1 MFNFNGELL
10 HKNTDFLNENNRGLQ
25 LGDAVFEELRVI
37 NGDVIFLEDHYLRL
51 MSSMRILRMEIP
63 MNFTME
69 FMEEEILKLISE
81 DGLRETKQIKF
92 TVYRNTSDNNF
103 SKSDNSI
110 SYFITST
117 TLINPFFVLDD
128 KAYEVELFK
137 DFYKNSSMLS
147 NLDTN
152 NKILNVVGSIYAQE
166 NDYQDCLLLN
176 ERKQVIEALNGNVFI
191 VKGKQV
197 KTPPIT
203 DGCVNSVIRK
213 KIIDIV
219 SKLNEVEFIEESLSP
234 FELQKADELFIANN
248 VNGLVSI
255 TKYRK
260 KDFVNTTAKSL
271 IGKLNAAAR
280 MSVSKSV

>member
-10 HKNTDFLNENNRGLQ
+10 HKNTDFLNENNRGVQ

-191 VKGKQV
+191 VKDNQV

-219 SKLNEVEFIEESLSP
+219 SKLNEVEFLEESLSP

>member
-10 HKNTDFLNENNRGLQ
+10 HKNTDFLNENNRGVQ

-191 VKGKQV
+191 VKDNQV

-219 SKLNEVEFIEESLSP
+219 SKLNEVEFLEESLSP

-271 IGKLNAAAR
+271 IGKLNTAAR

>member
-10 HKNTDFLNENNRGLQ
+10 HKNTDFLNENNRGVQ

-92 TVYRNTSDNNF
+92 TVYRNTSDSNF

-191 VKGKQV
+191 VKGNQV

-219 SKLNEVEFIEESLSP
+219 SKLNEVEFLEESLSP

>member
-191 VKGKQV
+191 VKGNQV

-219 SKLNEVEFIEESLSP
+219 SKLNEVEFLEESLSP

>member
-10 HKNTDFLNENNRGLQ
+10 HKNTDFLNENNRGVQ

-191 VKGKQV
+191 VKGNQV

-219 SKLNEVEFIEESLSP
+219 SKFNEVEFLEESLSP

>member
-10 HKNTDFLNENNRGLQ
+10 HKNTDFLNENNRGVQ

-137 DFYKNSSMLS
+137 DFYKTSSMLS

-191 VKGKQV
+191 VKDNQV

-219 SKLNEVEFIEESLSP
+219 SKLNEVEFLEESLSP

>member
-10 HKNTDFLNENNRGLQ
+10 HKNTDFLNENNRGVQ

-191 VKGKQV
+191 VKGNQV

-219 SKLNEVEFIEESLSP
+219 SKLNEVEFLEESLSP

>member
-10 HKNTDFLNENNRGLQ
+10 HNNTDFLNENNRGLQ

-191 VKGKQV
+191 VKGNQV

-219 SKLNEVEFIEESLSP
+219 SKLNEVEFLEESLSP

>member
-10 HKNTDFLNENNRGLQ
+10 EDNTSFLNEKNRGVQ
-25 LGDAVFEELRVI
+25 LGDAVFEELRVL
-37 NGDVIFLEDHYLRL
+37 NGDIIFLEDHYLRL

-69 FMEEEILKLISE
+69 FMEEEILKSLSE
-81 DGLRETKQIKF
+81 NDLKEVKQIKF
-92 TVYRNTSDNNF
+92 TVFRNSQNDF

-110 SYFITST
+110 SYFITSN
-117 TLINPFFVLDD
+117 TLTNPFFILNEG
-128 KAYEVELFK
+128 AYEVELFK

-152 NKILNVVGSIYAQE
+152 NKVLNVVGAIYAQE

-176 ERKQVIEALNGNVFI
+176 ERKQVIEALNGNLFV
-191 VKGKQV
+191 VKGNQI
-197 KTPPIT
+197 KTAPIT
-203 DGCVNSVIRK
+203 DGCINSILRK
-213 KIIDIV
+213 KLIDIV
-219 SKLNEVEFIEESLSP
+219 SKVNDFEFLEDSISP
-234 FELQKADELFIANN
+234 FELQKADELFIVNN
-248 VNGLVSI
+248 IDGIISI

-260 KDFVNTTAKSL
+260 KDFVNRTAKNL

-280 MSVSKSV
+280 MSLTASV

>member
-10 HKNTDFLNENNRGLQ
+10 HKNTDFLNENNRGVQ

-191 VKGKQV
+191 VKGDQV

-219 SKLNEVEFIEESLSP
+219 SKLNEVEFLEESLSP

>member
-10 HKNTDFLNENNRGLQ
+10 HKNTDFLNENNRGVQ

-103 SKSDNSI
+103 SKFDNSI

-128 KAYEVELFK
+128 KVYEVELFK

-191 VKGKQV
+191 VKGNQV

-213 KIIDIV
+213 KIIDII
-219 SKLNEVEFIEESLSP
+219 SKFNGVEFLEESLSP